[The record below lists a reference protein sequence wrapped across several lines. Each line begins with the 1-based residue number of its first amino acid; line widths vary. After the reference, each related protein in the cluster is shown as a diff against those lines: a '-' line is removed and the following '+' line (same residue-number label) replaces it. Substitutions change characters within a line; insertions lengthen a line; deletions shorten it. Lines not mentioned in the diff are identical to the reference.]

1 MLYMYRSDYFEKRDA
16 MNYQFADRM
25 VTLKPSAIREIL
37 KQTAQP
43 GIISFAAGN
52 PAVSTFPTKEM
63 ADISA
68 ELFADPEKIGRA
80 LQYGVSEGYQ
90 PLKDVT
96 LARMKSKYATGREND
111 DVIITSGGQQVMD
124 LITKAFVNKGDTIIV
139 EAPSFIGSLN
149 SFRTYE
155 PNLVAVPM
163 QVDGMDIEV
172 LEEKLRSEKNVKFIY
187 CIPTFQN
194 PTGYTTSLEK
204 RKAIYAL
211 AQKYDVLIVED
222 NPYFELRFAGSYV
235 PTLKSLD
242 TDGRVVYAGS
252 YSKILS
258 SGIRLGYIIADKA
271 ILAKIAIGK
280 QATDVHTNL
289 FFQTVAAEYLS
300 RYDLDAHIER
310 ARAIYDVKRRKMLD
324 CLAAKMPEGVTY
336 SNPDGG
342 LFLWLDLPEGYD
354 GKVLAAMCIERK
366 LAIVPGCSFM
376 LDDTI
381 PCRGVRLNYSM
392 PSEEQIEEGTTIL
405 AVCVKQY
412 LGK

>member
-1 MLYMYRSDYFEKRDA
+1 
-16 MNYQFADRM
+16 MNYLFAERM
-25 VTLKPSAIREIL
+25 LTLKPSAIREIL

-52 PAVSTFPTKEM
+52 PATSTFPIREM

-68 ELFADPEKIGRA
+68 ELFASPEKIGRA

-96 LARMKSKYATGREND
+96 LARMRQKYATGSEQD
-111 DVIITSGGQQVMD
+111 DIIITSGGQQVMD
-124 LITKAFVNKGDTIIV
+124 LVTKSFINKGDTIIV
-139 EAPSFIGSLN
+139 EAPTFIGSLN
-149 SFRTYE
+149 TFRTYE
-155 PNLVAVPM
+155 PNLVSVPM
-163 QVDGMDIEV
+163 LEDGMDIAV
-172 LEEKLRSEKNVKFIY
+172 LEEKLKTEQNVKFIY
-187 CIPTFQN
+187 CISTFQN

-222 NPYFELRFAGSYV
+222 NPYFELRFAGEYV
-235 PTLKSLD
+235 PTVKSLD
-242 TDGRVVYAGS
+242 TDGRVIYAGS

-271 ILAKIAIGK
+271 ILSKIAIGK

-289 FFQTVAAEYLS
+289 FFQTVAAEYLT

-310 ARAIYDVKRRKMLD
+310 ARAIYDAKRRKMLD
-324 CLAAKMPEGVTY
+324 CLAAKMPEGVTF

-354 GKVLAAMCIERK
+354 GKELAALCIAKK

-405 AVCVKQY
+405 AECVRQY